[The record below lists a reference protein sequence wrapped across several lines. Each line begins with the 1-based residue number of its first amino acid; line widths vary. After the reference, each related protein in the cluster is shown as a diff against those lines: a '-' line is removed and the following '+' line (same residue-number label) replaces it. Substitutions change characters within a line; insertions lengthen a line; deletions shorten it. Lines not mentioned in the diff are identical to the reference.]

1 METAEVVRVEAWS
14 CGDSESRSLSDLS
27 FSAPDS
33 WPLRRSRPPRLHYA
47 DVALG
52 NIAREGRKSHAH
64 RSEEEVAPTWR
75 KSVSKVESGK
85 AAPAV
90 RMMSAA
96 FQFFPPCNSFWPSQC
111 PPDKKGYFKRGGK
124 AARDK
129 RLYAPFSSSRFCSRV
144 SE

>member
-52 NIAREGRKSHAH
+52 NIAREGRRAMPIAVK
-64 RSEEEVAPTWR
+64 RRLRQDGE
-75 KSVSKVESGK
+75 KV
-85 AAPAV
+85 
-90 RMMSAA
+90 
-96 FQFFPPCNSFWPSQC
+96 FQ
-111 PPDKKGYFKRGGK
+111 R
-124 AARDK
+124 
-129 RLYAPFSSSRFCSRV
+129 
-144 SE
+144 